1 MNHTRDS
8 IEISI
13 FGQLNHY
20 RSTQT
25 REERGCVIH
34 QPIHNNHRIKM
45 LELAEQIENPRPM
58 WISPAQTTIRSNFGF
73 RAFVKSEQ

>member
-34 QPIHNNHRIKM
+34 QLIHNNHRIKM
-45 LELAEQIENPRPM
+45 LELAEQIENPWPL
-58 WISPAQTTIRSNFGF
+58 WISPAQSTLWQKCGL
-73 RAFVKSEQ
+73 RAYIEFVE